1 MATSAGVGT
10 WQHPGEEEEEEG
22 REEENEPEG
31 RPSQTRERRAGR
43 RMDRWNIS
51 GSSEEMLEDVGR
63 LERLGDDQEEDELGY
78 DLNKTQDLERLGE
91 ADPAN
96 LLSERVKDDENI
108 ESLGSVSHWHP
119 HEGSF
124 EEHEKPE
131 EAWDDSSEGEPHLE
145 LSYEGRC
152 LSDFSPSPEPM
163 KDPLALHKHGKPYSF
178 NSEGEE
184 EEFLSENSNLTSSPS
199 GSPPERPCFKTAVV
213 GTRGREGDSQ
223 EFVEERGFSS
233 ESGTSPKG
241 YGPPSLAGSVQWS
254 CSPLGRLSLEDF
266 QNSPTMDSE
275 AFPGDS
281 WMENLAHPQGN
292 GLKMATSITVQDP
305 QTPAMPKEKH
315 RDASEATEDSRA
327 LKKTRDHH
335 PPGRAR
341 KPQADVR
348 RGLPARF
355 RRQSRSLSPQRTPF
369 RRKAGELGSSDSIRA
384 RRSPLAGSDSVPYG
398 RGQLNYPLPD
408 LSKVEPRVRFPK
420 DPQGY
425 HPPRGKTLPAKSKDS
440 GKPVIFKSPAE
451 IVREVLL
458 SSGEGPLPKYPS
470 AAVSV
475 IPEELKSPRQ
485 ATELICQ
492 LQEDYRK
499 LLTKYAEAENTIDR
513 LRLGAKVRLYADPPK
528 PSHEVQMG
536 AVSHPSK
543 VMTFSIPQIRAA
555 EITGKPGPAPDVAVN
570 PGFSGPQGDS
580 ASLLDPED
588 TGARGEE
595 DVPSPEKPFS
605 GEELT
610 SALAAQASK
619 FRKQVE
625 SLEELIRAGRLAPQD
640 QLKGLAQL
648 KGAQEALEQ
657 AYLRAREEHR
667 RRRQK
672 DQEPERALGD
682 FDPSRALEGEIFR
695 QGTQLEELKERIEQA
710 ARNPP
715 AAWDG
720 FEAASPPAARFPAQ
734 DPGGPTGSPA
744 PSPQAPVPDR
754 HTPYP
759 EAALP
764 EGSCHGDQLDLEASS
779 ISDEPAEDGEGLPE
793 PLRHMQHQ
801 VENDFR
807 HLLDRTIGRYP
818 IFTKYRSFVKL
829 MDLSCPR
836 SIVLA
841 PEHNKDVSQT
851 KPSSIREE
859 QVFCKAYGFHFGR
872 AQELQAEGGL
882 EKLTSGKSY
891 HEAAEGGLLTF
902 PVTLLCSYS
911 SFKSLPGSLSFEQL
925 PSEGRELSPEGVD
938 GSPAEDARRKDVFL
952 RTMLKN
958 KGAQRSPSPVSREP
972 QPRDAPRRLPRKS
985 QRMFYRVNPVPDA
998 QTEVLVSQESAETS
1012 RNSVL
1017 APERPPRRQ
1026 FEHLSP
1032 LSSMAS
1038 IAGSSVSGSIA
1049 QKPFRKTNTALP
1061 ESPLVPSGARAEPSG
1076 DAGKSNFKHDLRM
1089 VSPETDSGFMGS
1101 EASRMSPLAQT
1112 PKHHTAPSRSHGTL
1126 GKGTAAGAA
1135 ASMGPRRDVS
1145 HAVERPEEE
1154 EEEEEEVLPRLTF
1167 PAAGLPA
1174 QRRAEGRSF
1183 HARAPPGWTDG
1194 IVSEVEPSGE
1204 STHTDSEA
1212 EAQDGLRNYAPAP
1225 KDLVRPPG
1233 PSAALFFSP
1242 AQRPCS
1248 AFLDSRLE
1256 RDRAI
1261 AALQSEVLQLRQSLE
1276 ETLCRPHSPPK
1287 HPSSPHALRHQMLRQ
1302 VGAKQRRKTSGS
1314 RVTNSEP
1321 PSPMPKPEGW
1331 TKRASVPS
1339 SETQENL
1346 APSES
1351 NCSTPK
1357 SQKGTRPEICVSRA
1371 KSSKQALLRGPYTG
1385 ARYPFPAPEA
1395 SETPPVGG
1403 LTRCGRCQEISSRL
1417 GEGPASKE
1425 GRGPWRDS
1433 VQTAQRSP
1441 RKEGEA
1447 KAYLLC
1453 QEGGKPS
1460 SHVQPASDRGKKP
1473 PPAHP
1478 SGAPREL
1485 SEPLAAQ
1492 PPGPWKAAPSAPA
1505 AALHYLPTAPVVA
1518 YPLSSLIYCPL
1529 LATTSSASPA
1539 GLPTYDARRF
1549 QAPELKT
1556 WASRPEPSDR
1566 RGTLMFG
1573 GGLRDL
1579 NRSLRRAVDAAKDM
1593 KATTQQ
1599 MSRSLAWELSKAKHL
1614 RRSCLF

>member
-1 MATSAGVGT
+1 MATSAGVGR

-22 REEENEPEG
+22 REEEDEPEG

-51 GSSEEMLEDVGR
+51 DSSEEMLEDVGR
-63 LERLGDDQEEDELGY
+63 LERLEDDQEENELGY
-78 DLNKTQDLERLGE
+78 DLNETQDLERLGE

-131 EAWDDSSEGEPHLE
+131 EAWDDGSEGEPHPE

-152 LSDFSPSPEPM
+152 HSDFSPSPEPM
-163 KDPLALHKHGKPYSF
+163 EDPLALYKHDKPYSF

-199 GSPPERPCFKTAVV
+199 GSPPERPCFKTAVI

-233 ESGTSPKG
+233 ESGTSPEG

-327 LKKTRDHH
+327 LKKTPDHR
-335 PPGRAR
+335 PPERAR
-341 KPQADVR
+341 KPQADVQ

-355 RRQSRSLSPQRTPF
+355 GRQSRSLSPQRTPF

-440 GKPVIFKSPAE
+440 GKPVVFKSPAE

-485 ATELICQ
+485 ATELVCQ

-536 AVSHPSK
+536 TVSHPSK
-543 VMTFSIPQIRAA
+543 VMTFSIPKIRAA
-555 EITGKPGPAPDVAVN
+555 EIMGKPGPAPDVAVN

-610 SALAAQASK
+610 WALAAQASK

-648 KGAQEALEQ
+648 KGAQDALEQ
-657 AYLRAREEHR
+657 AYLRAREEHCR
-667 RRRQK
+667 RQQK
-672 DQEPERALGD
+672 DQEPERGLGD

-715 AAWDG
+715 TAWDG

-759 EAALP
+759 EVKLAASPCALFPSANRRSCLKEKRELENCLVGRDLKGHLVQPPWIPGDTTVPQSALASLTAPGNKGPASSEMIHPACLVCPPVTLWAALP
-764 EGSCHGDQLDLEASS
+764 GGSCHRDQLDLEASS
-779 ISDEPAEDGEGLPE
+779 ISDEPVEDGEGLPE

-807 HLLDRTIGRYP
+807 HLLDR
-818 IFTKYRSFVKL
+818 
-829 MDLSCPR
+829 
-836 SIVLA
+836 
-841 PEHNKDVSQT
+841 
-851 KPSSIREE
+851 
-859 QVFCKAYGFHFGR
+859 
-872 AQELQAEGGL
+872 
-882 EKLTSGKSY
+882 
-891 HEAAEGGLLTF
+891 
-902 PVTLLCSYS
+902 YS

-925 PSEGRELSPEGVD
+925 PSEGRELSLEGVD

-958 KGAQRSPSPVSREP
+958 KGAQRSPSPVREP
-972 QPRDAPRRLPRKS
+972 QPRDAPWRLPRKS
-985 QRMFYRVNPVPDA
+985 QRMFYRVNPMPDA
-998 QTEVLVSQESAETS
+998 QTEVPVSQESAETS
-1012 RNSVL
+1012 RNSAL

-1032 LSSMAS
+1032 PSSMAS
-1038 IAGSSVSGSIA
+1038 VAGSSVSGSIA

-1089 VSPETDSGFMGS
+1089 VSPETDSGFVGS

-1112 PKHHTAPSRSHGTL
+1112 PKHRTAPSRSRGML

-1135 ASMGPRRDVS
+1135 ASTGPRRDVS

-1174 QRRAEGRSF
+1174 QRQAEGRSF

-1194 IVSEVEPSGE
+1194 IASEVEPSGE

-1225 KDLVRPPG
+1225 EDLGRPPG

-1261 AALQSEVLQLRQSLE
+1261 AALQSEVSQLRQSLE
-1276 ETLCRPHSPPK
+1276 ETLCGPHSPPK

-1302 VGAKQRRKTSGS
+1302 GGAKQRRKTSGS

-1395 SETPPVGG
+1395 SETPPVRG
-1403 LTRCGRCQEISSRL
+1403 LARCGRCQEISSQL
-1417 GEGPASKE
+1417 GEGPASNPAAEEKE

-1433 VQTAQRSP
+1433 VQTAQRLP

-1447 KAYLLC
+1447 KACLLC

-1460 SHVQPASDRGKKP
+1460 SHVKPASDRGKKP

-1485 SEPLAAQ
+1485 SGPLAAQ

-1539 GLPTYDARRF
+1539 GLPTYDAHRF

-1556 WASRPEPSDR
+1556 WASRPELPDR
-1566 RGTLMFG
+1566 GGTLVFG

-1614 RRSCLF
+1614 RGSCLF

>member
-1 MATSAGVGT
+1 MATSAGVGR
-10 WQHPGEEEEEEG
+10 WQHSGEEEEEEG
-22 REEENEPEG
+22 REEEDEPEG
-31 RPSQTRERRAGR
+31 RASQTRERRAGR
-43 RMDRWNIS
+43 RMDQWNIS
-51 GSSEEMLEDVGR
+51 DSSEEMLEDVGR
-63 LERLGDDQEEDELGY
+63 LERLGDDQEEGELGY
-78 DLNKTQDLERLGE
+78 DLNETQDLERLGE

-96 LLSERVKDDENI
+96 LLSERVKDDENMG
-108 ESLGSVSHWHP
+108 SLGSVSHWHP

-131 EAWDDSSEGEPHLE
+131 EAWDDSSEGEPHPE
-145 LSYEGRC
+145 LSYEGQCR
-152 LSDFSPSPEPM
+152 SDFSPSPEPM
-163 KDPLALHKHGKPYSF
+163 KDPLALYKHDKPYSF

-199 GSPPERPCFKTAVV
+199 GSPPEHPCFKTAVV

-233 ESGTSPKG
+233 ESGTSPEG

-327 LKKTRDHH
+327 LKKTQDHH

-355 RRQSRSLSPQRTPF
+355 GRQSRSLSPQRTPF

-398 RGQLNYPLPD
+398 HGQLNYPLPD

-458 SSGEGPLPKYPS
+458 SSGEGPLQKYPS

-485 ATELICQ
+485 ATELVCQ
-492 LQEDYRK
+492 LQEDYCK

-536 AVSHPSK
+536 TVSHPSK

-555 EITGKPGPAPDVAVN
+555 EIMGKPGPAPDVAVN

-610 SALAAQASK
+610 WALAAQASK

-648 KGAQEALEQ
+648 KGAQDALEQ
-657 AYLRAREEHR
+657 AYLRAREEHCR
-667 RRRQK
+667 RQQK
-672 DQEPERALGD
+672 DQEPERALDD
-682 FDPSRALEGEIFR
+682 FDPSRALEGEIFH

-764 EGSCHGDQLDLEASS
+764 GGSCHGDQLDLEASS
-779 ISDEPAEDGEGLPE
+779 ISDEPVEDGEGLPE

-807 HLLDRTIGRYP
+807 HLLD
-818 IFTKYRSFVKL
+818 
-829 MDLSCPR
+829 
-836 SIVLA
+836 
-841 PEHNKDVSQT
+841 H
-851 KPSSIREE
+851 
-859 QVFCKAYGFHFGR
+859 
-872 AQELQAEGGL
+872 
-882 EKLTSGKSY
+882 
-891 HEAAEGGLLTF
+891 
-902 PVTLLCSYS
+902 YS

-925 PSEGRELSPEGVD
+925 PSEGRELSPEGAD
-938 GSPAEDARRKDVFL
+938 GSPGEDARRKDVFL
-952 RTMLKN
+952 QTMLKN
-958 KGAQRSPSPVSREP
+958 KGAQRSPSPMREP

-985 QRMFYRVNPVPDA
+985 QRMFYRVNPMPDA
-998 QTEVLVSQESAETS
+998 QTEVPVSQESAKTS
-1012 RNSVL
+1012 RNSAL

-1026 FEHLSP
+1026 LEHLSP
-1032 LSSMAS
+1032 PSSMAS
-1038 IAGSSVSGSIA
+1038 VAGSSVSGSIA

-1089 VSPETDSGFMGS
+1089 VSPETDSGFVGS

-1112 PKHHTAPSRSHGTL
+1112 PKHRPAPSRSRGAL

-1135 ASMGPRRDVS
+1135 ASTGPWRDVS
-1145 HAVERPEEE
+1145 HAAERQ
-1154 EEEEEEVLPRLTF
+1154 EEEEEVLPRLTF

-1174 QRRAEGRSF
+1174 QHQAEGRSF
-1183 HARAPPGWTDG
+1183 RARAPPGWTDG
-1194 IVSEVEPSGE
+1194 IASEVEPSGE

-1225 KDLVRPPG
+1225 EDLGRPPG

-1261 AALQSEVLQLRQSLE
+1261 AALQSEVSQLRQSLE
-1276 ETLCRPHSPPK
+1276 ETLCGPHSPPK

-1302 VGAKQRRKTSGS
+1302 GGAKQRRKTSGS
-1314 RVTNSEP
+1314 RVTDSEP
-1321 PSPMPKPEGW
+1321 PSPMPEPEGW

-1339 SETQENL
+1339 SETQKNL

-1371 KSSKQALLRGPYTG
+1371 KSSKEALLRGPYTG

-1403 LTRCGRCQEISSRL
+1403 LTRCGHCQEISSQL
-1417 GEGPASKE
+1417 GEGPASNPAAEEKE

-1447 KAYLLC
+1447 KACLLC

-1460 SHVQPASDRGKKP
+1460 SHVKPASDRGKKR

-1478 SGAPREL
+1478 SGASREL

-1529 LATTSSASPA
+1529 FATTSSTSPA
-1539 GLPTYDARRF
+1539 GLPAYDARRF

-1614 RRSCLF
+1614 RGSCLF